1 SMRKIYLH
9 KRFDSFVNYVDADNT
24 KVGSQEFTNKPETK
38 NVVENI
44 QAPKG
49 WTFVGADGKPAGN
62 IGTVTINFG
71 VKDSSQNIPV
81 THNIVKSYEYKDV
94 TETINITAPEGGDFV
109 DNQTKEHKSSEIIP
123 VKLQVARLVT
133 TDEFT
138 GEVTPAGDWKAN
150 TVDDSTK
157 QLLTEFPERS
167 LPTFKGYTPQTD
179 KGTITDGKLSSF
191 PLIKNG
197 QPVQDFTVKITYKSN
212 NPDYGK

>member
-1 SMRKIYLH
+1 M
-9 KRFDSFVNYVDADNT
+9 
-24 KVGSQEFTNKPETK
+24 
-38 NVVENI
+38 
-44 QAPKG
+44 
-49 WTFVGADGKPAGN
+49 GADGKPAGN

-133 TDEFT
+133 ADEFT

-179 KGTITDGKLSSF
+179 KGTITDDKLSSF

>member
-1 SMRKIYLH
+1 M
-9 KRFDSFVNYVDADNT
+9 
-24 KVGSQEFTNKPETK
+24 
-38 NVVENI
+38 
-44 QAPKG
+44 
-49 WTFVGADGKPAGN
+49 GADGKPAGN

-71 VKDSSQNIPV
+71 MKDSSQNIPV

-167 LPTFKGYTPQTD
+167 LLTFKGYTPQTD

-197 QPVQDFTVKITYKSN
+197 QPVQDFLVQIPRLLQLHVQLLPLPATHQTSALMVNHLLPVHLLTSLLTVKLYQMDNRSMPKA
-212 NPDYGK
+212 KFWMLRVK